1 MINAMLVSKKI
12 YGSFLFSSNK
22 KHRKKLQKMLN
33 DSIRFVARKKRIE
46 RVNMKELSKE
56 MGIPTL
62 KKVYQKQTL
71 MEMVK
76 MQQKE
81 SFLVKTYEKRGIL
94 QKRNC
99 GPLGRRILR
108 RNHVWP

>member
-1 MINAMLVSKKI
+1 MINAMLVSTMI
-12 YGSFLFSSNK
+12 YGSFLFLSNE

-71 MEMVK
+71 MEMEK
-76 MQQKE
+76 MLQKE
-81 SFLVKTYEKRGIL
+81 SLL
-94 QKRNC
+94 
-99 GPLGRRILR
+99 
-108 RNHVWP
+108 

>member
-1 MINAMLVSKKI
+1 MINAMLVSKMT
-12 YGSFLFSSNK
+12 YGSFLFLSNK

-81 SFLVKTYEKRGIL
+81 SLFVKTYEKTRTFTEE
-94 QKRNC
+94 K
-99 GPLGRRILR
+99 LR
-108 RNHVWP
+108 PY